1 MIYTEEQLNQIE
13 YYASIY
19 LRITDMALILE
30 LKAEEL
36 RQDIHTE
43 GSPAYVAYHKGK
55 ATSKVQLH
63 AQEMTLAKVGSPLA
77 LENARKN
84 LMDMEDD
91 E

>member
-1 MIYTEEQLNQIE
+1 LQIKPE
-13 YYASIY
+13 D
-19 LRITDMALILE
+19 LRH
-30 LKAEEL
+30 
-36 RQDIHTE
+36 DIHDE
-43 GSPAYVAYHKGK
+43 NNPVFFSYHKGK

-77 LENARKN
+77 LQNARNN

>member
-1 MIYTEEQLNQIE
+1 MTYTEEQIQQIE

-19 LRITDMALILE
+19 LPITDIALILE
-30 LKAEEL
+30 LKAEDL
-36 RQDIHTE
+36 RQDIHDQS
-43 GSPAYVAYHKGK
+43 SPAYVAYHKGK
-55 ATSKVQLH
+55 AQSKVQLH

>member
-1 MIYTEEQLNQIE
+1 MTYTDEQLKEIE

-19 LRITDMALILE
+19 LPVTDIAVILE
-30 LKAEEL
+30 MKPEDL
-36 RQDIHTE
+36 RHDIHDQNC
-43 GSPAYVAYHKGK
+43 PAYFAYRKGK
-55 ATSKVQLH
+55 AQSKVQLH

-77 LENARKN
+77 LQNARNN

>member
-1 MIYTEEQLNQIE
+1 MIYTEEQLQQIE

-19 LRITDMALILE
+19 LPVTDIAAILQ
-30 LKAEEL
+30 LKAEDL
-36 RQDIHTE
+36 RHDIHIE
-43 GSPAYVAYHKGK
+43 ESPVYLAYHKGK
-55 ATSKVQLH
+55 ASSKVQLH

>member
-1 MIYTEEQLNQIE
+1 MMYTDEQLQQIE
-13 YYASIY
+13 YFAGIY
-19 LRITDMALILE
+19 LKVSDMAVILE
-30 LKAEEL
+30 IKAEDL
-36 RQDIHTE
+36 RQDIHDE
-43 GSPAYVAYHKGK
+43 SSPAYVAYHKGK
-55 ATSKVQLH
+55 ATSMVQLH

>member
-1 MIYTEEQLNQIE
+1 MEYTEQQLKDIE

-19 LRITDMALILE
+19 LKVSDMAVILE

-36 RQDIHTE
+36 RQDVNTE
-43 GSPAYVAYHKGK
+43 GSPAYLAYRKGK
-55 ATSKVQLH
+55 ASSLVQLH